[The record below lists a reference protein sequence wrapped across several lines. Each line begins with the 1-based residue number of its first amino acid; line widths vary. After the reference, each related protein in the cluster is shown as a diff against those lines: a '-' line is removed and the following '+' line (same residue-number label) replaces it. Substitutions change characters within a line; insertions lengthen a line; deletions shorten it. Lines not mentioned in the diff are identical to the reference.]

1 MITILIL
8 QLDGTI
14 LQDKHTVK
22 LIAETN
28 YEEEVVVRCS
38 EEAERITRS
47 ISTHTW
53 DKPQHGWYMNDDTG
67 LVIGYMY

>member
-47 ISTHTW
+47 ISTHSC
-53 DKPQHGWYMNDDTG
+53 DKPQGWYMNDGSG

>member
-38 EEAERITRS
+38 DEADRITRS

-53 DKPQHGWYMNDDTG
+53 KKPQGWYMNDGSG

>member
-14 LQDKHTVK
+14 LKDKHEVPIK
-22 LIAETN
+22 LETN